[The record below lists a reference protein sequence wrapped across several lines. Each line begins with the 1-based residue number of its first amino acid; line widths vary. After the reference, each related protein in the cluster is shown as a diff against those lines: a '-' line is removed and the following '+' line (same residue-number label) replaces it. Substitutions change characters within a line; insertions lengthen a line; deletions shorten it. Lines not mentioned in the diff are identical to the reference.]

1 MQSVVRHGRWPW
13 SSKSNPDEQQ
23 PVLVHDRMQ
32 FFSWQVGN
40 MIFWLFFSILGQP
53 MCVLLYYHDLMNRKG
68 KTESSWHKLGR
79 ACQDQ
84 QKAWLWECFFPR
96 VLQEKRCWAVLYR
109 DVFFFF
115 LNVFDVHAIL
125 VVQALG
131 IKMPKWHWIFIFLFF
146 MLVGWLIISRKML
159 MVPVPWFGFSNS
171 YPVVT
176 AFKVLHNWWQCFVW

>member
-13 SSKSNPDEQQ
+13 STKSNPDEQQ

-68 KTESSWHKLGR
+68 KTESSWPKRGR

-84 QKAWLWECFFPR
+84 QKAWLWKCFFPC
-96 VLQEKRCWAVLYR
+96 VLQEKLCWAVLYR
-109 DVFFFF
+109 DVFFYYYFWMSLIYTQYIYFF
-115 LNVFDVHAIL
+115 FDLRGVSGPAYAHRDYSPRPTGHPASPGAGKAPRGW
-125 VVQALG
+125 QAC
-131 IKMPKWHWIFIFLFF
+131 
-146 MLVGWLIISRKML
+146 
-159 MVPVPWFGFSNS
+159 
-171 YPVVT
+171 T
-176 AFKVLHNWWQCFVW
+176 